1 MIEIKGEIERIIFF
15 DLESG
20 YTVAEFLTEE
30 GELITI
36 VGNFHPLSVGETLK
50 IFGKWEI
57 NPRFGT
63 QFRVKNFIPIL
74 PSSIKGIEK
83 YLSSGLVKGIGPVLA
98 KRIVKKFGE
107 QTIKIID
114 ENPEKLLEV
123 NGIGTQKM
131 EEIINSWKRNKEV
144 RELIIFLQQYGVSTN
159 LALKIYNHYQSNC
172 FKILKTNPYQ
182 LCYDVWGIGFK
193 TADQI
198 AMKLGISPDSIERLK
213 AFIIYLLNQDIIQ
226 GNVFSSIEDVKKK
239 CEKELKV
246 DPEKLEEALEELSK
260 RRKII
265 IEDFKSGGGENCK
278 AIFLPYLYQAER
290 KVAQVIL
297 ELASSPVLIP
307 PFNIQKAISEIE
319 NEMGIKLAEEQ
330 KIAIEKSLQHKILI
344 ITGGPGTGK
353 TTIIK
358 VIVELYNKLG
368 RKCLLAAPT
377 GRASKRLS
385 EATQHEAKTIHRL
398 LEYNPHQN
406 YFRRNEANPL
416 DGDVLIIDEFSMV
429 DLPLM
434 YHLVKALPKWI
445 HLILVG
451 DKDQLPSVGPGNLI
465 KDIIDS
471 KKVETIELNEIFRQ
485 AKQSLIVINAHRVNR
500 GKYIIIPRYKNSDF
514 YFIEEENEKN
524 VFEYIL
530 KFYTKEIPYRLNIHP
545 LSTKIQVISPM
556 YKGLVGVNNLNQE
569 LQKILN
575 PGGNGIQVGT
585 KKYKI
590 NDKVM
595 QIKNNYEKEVFNGDV
610 GRIVEIDKENF
621 SLLIEFDER
630 KIPYQRE
637 ELDEITLAYAI
648 SVHKSQG
655 SEYDAVIIPI
665 LFQHYIMLQRNLFYT
680 ALTRARKLVVIIG
693 SKRAVY
699 IAIKN
704 DTPLKRNTLLRERL
718 ISELTRLI
726 DK

>member
-1 MIEIKGEIERIIFF
+1 MIEMKGEVERIIFF

-30 GELITI
+30 NELITI

-50 IFGKWEI
+50 VAGEWEI

-63 QFRVKNFIPIL
+63 QFKVKNFIPIL
-74 PSSIKGIEK
+74 PSSVRGIER

-98 KRIVKKFGE
+98 RRIVKKFGE
-107 QTIKIID
+107 ETIKIID
-114 ENPEKLLEV
+114 EKPEKLLEV
-123 NGIGTQKM
+123 SGIGAQKM
-131 EEIINSWKRNKEV
+131 EEIIDSWKRNKEV

-159 LALKIYNHYQSNC
+159 LALKIYNRYRSNC

-182 LCYDVWGIGFK
+182 LSYDVWGIGFK

-213 AFIIYLLNQDIIQ
+213 AFIIYILNQDIAQ
-226 GNVFSSIEDVKKK
+226 GNVFSSIEEIKKK
-239 CEKELKV
+239 CEKELGV
-246 DPEKLEEALEELSK
+246 NTERIEEAIEELNK
-260 RRKII
+260 NGKII
-265 IEDFKSGGGENCK
+265 IEEYRLENGENNK

-290 KVAQVIL
+290 KVTQVIL
-297 ELASSPVLIP
+297 DLASSPVLLP
-307 PFNIQKAISEIE
+307 PFDIQKAILEIE
-319 NEMGIKLAEEQ
+319 EEMGIRLTGEQ
-330 KIAIEKSLQHKILI
+330 KMAIEKSLQYRILI

-358 VIVELYNKLG
+358 AIVELYKKLG
-368 RKCLLAAPT
+368 RKCLLSAPT

-385 EATQHEAKTIHRL
+385 EATHHEAKTIHRL
-398 LEYNPHQN
+398 LEYNPQQN

-416 DGDVLIIDEFSMV
+416 DGDILIIDEFSMV

-451 DKDQLPSVGPGNLI
+451 DKDQLPSVGPGNLL

-471 KKVETIELNEIFRQ
+471 GKVETVELNEIFRQ
-485 AKQSLIVINAHRVNR
+485 AKQSLIVVNAHRVNK
-500 GKYIIIPRYKNSDF
+500 GKYIIIPKYRNSDF
-514 YFIEEENEKN
+514 CFIEEENERN

-556 YKGLVGVNNLNQE
+556 YKGLVGVDNLNQE
-569 LQKILN
+569 LQRILN
-575 PGGNGIQVGT
+575 PGGDSIQVGT
-585 KKYKI
+585 RKYKV

-610 GRIVEIDKENF
+610 GKIVELDKENL

-630 KIPYQRE
+630 RILYQKE

-680 ALTRARKLVVIIG
+680 ALTRARKFVAVIG
-693 SKRAVY
+693 SKRAIY

-704 DTPLKRNTLLRERL
+704 DTPLKRNSLLKERL
-718 ISELTRLI
+718 IST
-726 DK
+726 